1 MRKQYFFFS
10 NFLKIS
16 FAWKYIQRE
25 LKTRDILKSTEI
37 ISYYEICEYTKVVYR
52 ILHFM
57 MNSQWKINILIFKEN
72 LY

>member
-1 MRKQYFFFS
+1 MLFFPI
-10 NFLKIS
+10 FLKIS

>member
-1 MRKQYFFFS
+1 MRKQCFFS
-10 NFLKIS
+10 NFLRIS